1 MEPRTCGT
9 LVTVYVVTNPKVP
22 LGAYVK
28 TYPFLVRL
36 VAVPP
41 VAPDNTGST
50 KSALLM
56 LAEPE
61 LGAPNLVK
69 VSV

>member
-1 MEPRTCGT
+1 VEPRTCGT
-9 LVTVYVVTNPKVP
+9 LVTVYVVMNPKVP

-28 TYPFLVRL
+28 TYPFLVKL
-36 VAVPP
+36 VDVPP

-61 LGAPNLVK
+61 LGDPNLVR
-69 VSV
+69 VSE